1 MAFWMYPF
9 IFILLIVAELLYF
22 RTADSFNIIDK
33 PNQRSS
39 HSKVTIRGGGIIF
52 PIAALLWFITNGF
65 EQSAVMSA
73 LVIMSI
79 ISFWDDVSS
88 LSPKI
93 RITLH
98 LISVSILFY
107 QTQVLSLPWY
117 IVLLAFILVI
127 GWINAFNFMDGI
139 NGITAFYG
147 LSTLVTMF
155 ILNNQLHFAPDH
167 LIEVLVISVLV
178 FTFFNARKKAKAFAG
193 DVGSVSMAFILVWLM
208 LLLMFKTNRVEYILF
223 WSVYGI
229 DSALTIFFR
238 LLKREN
244 IFEAHRSHLYQY
256 LANELRWPH
265 VRVSAI
271 YAIIQLAIN
280 WLVIMLMQNEIMN
293 ISLMLLLLFILST
306 IYLGIRILVVKRLK
320 LA

>member
-1 MAFWMYPF
+1 MP
-9 IFILLIVAELLYF
+9 ILISLLTNLIIIHLYF
-22 RTADSFNIIDK
+22 KLADHLNIIDK

-39 HSKVTIRGGGIIF
+39 HTKITIRGGGIIF
-52 PIAALLWFITNGF
+52 PLAAILWFITNEF
-65 EQSAVMSA
+65 QQPAIMAA

-79 ISFWDDVSS
+79 VSFWDDISS
-88 LSPKI
+88 LSPRI
-93 RITLH
+93 RIALH

-117 IVLLAFILVI
+117 VVLLAFILVI

-147 LSTLVTMF
+147 LSTLGTMF
-155 ILNNQLHFAPDH
+155 ILNNQLHFAPDR
-167 LIEVLVISVLV
+167 LIEGLTISVLV
-178 FTFFNARKKAKAFAG
+178 FAFFNARKKAKTFAG
-193 DVGSVSMAFILVWLM
+193 DVGSVSMAFILAWLM
-208 LLLMFKTNRVEYILF
+208 LELMFATGRVEYILF
-223 WSVYGI
+223 FSVYGI
-229 DSALTIFFR
+229 DSVLTIFFR

-265 VRVSAI
+265 VLVSAI
-271 YAIIQLAIN
+271 YAITQLGINSMAI
-280 WLVIMLMQNEIMN
+280 ILMQKGIMS
-293 ISLMLLLLFILST
+293 IPLMLFLLLILSA
-306 IYLGIRILVVKRLK
+306 IYLGIRILVIKKLK

>member
-1 MAFWMYPF
+1 MLFY
-9 IFILLIVAELLYF
+9 ISSILLLTVAILIYF
-22 RTADSFNIIDK
+22 KIADHFNIIDK

-39 HSKVTIRGGGIIF
+39 HSQITIRGGGIIF

-65 EQSAVMSA
+65 QQPAIMAA
-73 LVIMSI
+73 LAIMSI
-79 ISFWDDVSS
+79 ISFWDDISS

-107 QTQVLSLPWY
+107 QTHVLSLPWY
-117 IVLLAFILVI
+117 DVLLAFILVI

-155 ILNNQLHFAPDH
+155 ILNSQLHFAPDR
-167 LIEVLVISVLV
+167 LIEILTVSVLI
-178 FTFFNARKKAKAFAG
+178 FAFFNARKKAKTFAG
-193 DVGSVSMAFILVWLM
+193 DVGSVSMAFILAWLM
-208 LLLMFKTNRVEYILF
+208 LLLMFTTGRVEYILF
-223 WSVYGI
+223 FSVYGI

-238 LLKREN
+238 ILKHEN

-256 LANELRWPH
+256 MANELRWPH
-265 VRVSAI
+265 VLVSAI
-271 YAIIQLAIN
+271 YAITQLGIN
-280 WLVIMLMQNEIMN
+280 SLVIILMQEGTMSIP
-293 ISLMLLLLFILST
+293 LMLFLLLILSA
-306 IYLGIRILVVKRLK
+306 IYLGIRILVIKKLK

>member
-1 MAFWMYPF
+1 MEL
-9 IFILLIVAELLYF
+9 FILTLTILLLLITYF
-22 RTADSFNIIDK
+22 IIADKFDIVDK

-39 HSKVTIRGGGIIF
+39 HTKITIRGGGIIF
-52 PIAALLWFITNGF
+52 PIAALLWFIINGF
-65 EQSAVMSA
+65 QQPAIMAA

-93 RITLH
+93 RIALH
-98 LISVSILFY
+98 LISVSILFN

-155 ILNNQLHFAPDH
+155 ILNSQLHFAPDR
-167 LIEVLVISVLV
+167 LIEVLTISVLV
-178 FTFFNARKKAKAFAG
+178 FAFFNVRKKAKTFAG
-193 DVGSVSMAFILVWLM
+193 DVGSVSMAFILAWLM
-208 LLLMFKTNRVEYILF
+208 LLLMFTTGRVEYILF
-223 WSVYGI
+223 FSVYGI
-229 DSALTIFFR
+229 DSVLTIFFR

-265 VRVSAI
+265 VLVSAI
-271 YAIIQLAIN
+271 YAITQLGINSVVIILIQKGNMSIP
-280 WLVIMLMQNEIMN
+280 
-293 ISLMLLLLFILST
+293 LMLFLLLILSA
-306 IYLGIRILVVKRLK
+306 IYLGIRILVIKKLK
-320 LA
+320 FA